1 MISNKKGV
9 NVPNVDLTMPF
20 ISEKDYGDICFAVE
34 NDYDFI
40 AASFVRTAE
49 DVMEIRKILAEK
61 GGEDIKIISKIEN
74 MQGVRNIDD
83 IIRVSDGIM
92 VARGDMGVEIPL
104 EDVPVMQKMIIKKY
118 VRLENRYY
126 SNSDVRFHDE
136 TSKTNKSRVHRR
148 CKCYL

>member
-1 MISNKKGV
+1 
-9 NVPNVDLTMPF
+9 
-20 ISEKDYGDICFAVE
+20 
-34 NDYDFI
+34 
-40 AASFVRTAE
+40 
-49 DVMEIRKILAEK
+49 MEIRKILAEK

-118 VRLENRYY
+118 VRLE
-126 SNSDVRFHDE
+126 
-136 TSKTNKSRVHRR
+136 KSLLQQLR
-148 CKCYL
+148 C